1 MNKKLAAVLSGGA
14 VLVLALSGCSSEE
27 KKDNAVDDWAKKYCD
42 QIKTQFKTK
51 AEADRLIAVT
61 AVDGKP
67 ADLQRADSKAFQD
80 LANVN
85 KALATAFRTVG
96 NSPVEEDEQLVR
108 AAAAERDA
116 SAAVFL
122 DLKKQVDALD
132 TSDQQEFA
140 DGLKVVSEGLLKAEA
155 NEKAW
160 NKLRASET
168 GKAMGKFQGCQP
180 VKADVPPAAAGSSPS
195 PSS

>member
-14 VLVLALSGCSSEE
+14 VLVLALSGCSSDE
-27 KKDNAVDDWAKKYCD
+27 KKDNAVNDWAEKYCD

-51 AEADRLIAVT
+51 AEADQLIAVT

-67 ADLQRADSKAFQD
+67 AELQKADSKAFQD
-80 LANVN
+80 LSNVN
-85 KALATAFRTVG
+85 KALAAAFRTVG
-96 NSPVEEDEQLVR
+96 PTPVEEDVELVT

-116 SAAVFL
+116 SAAFFL

-132 TSDQQEFA
+132 ASDQQDFA
-140 DGLKVVSEGLLKAEA
+140 DGLQVVSEGLLKAEA

-168 GKAMGKFQGCQP
+168 GRAMGTFQGCQP
-180 VKADVPPAAAGSSPS
+180 VKADPPAAAGPSAS